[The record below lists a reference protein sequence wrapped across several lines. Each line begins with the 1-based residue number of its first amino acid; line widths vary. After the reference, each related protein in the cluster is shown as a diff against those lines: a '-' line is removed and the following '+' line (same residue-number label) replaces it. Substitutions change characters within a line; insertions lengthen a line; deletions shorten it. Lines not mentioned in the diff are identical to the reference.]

1 MGFEGFPFI
10 VGWELTLA
18 CNIRC
23 RHCASAA
30 GRPRESELT
39 LDEALGLC
47 EQLPALAVQ
56 EVDFTG
62 GEPLV
67 REDWWR
73 IAERLQALSITTRM
87 VTNGLLLTP
96 ETVERMRSV
105 GMATVAVSVDGLE
118 EVHDRIRSSPGLF
131 RRVLAGMARV
141 SAAGIRLSAITAV
154 NALNLPTLPA
164 LLHLFDSVGVD
175 IWQLQPILPQGRT
188 LASPE
193 LVLSDEEY
201 VRIARF
207 VRDARHETRNGKLN
221 VVPADS
227 LGYFTELDFGDPQW
241 RGCTAGLASVGIRSD
256 GRVTGCLSMS
266 DDLVEGSLRERDLW
280 DIWFDEKT
288 FPYSRRFTPA
298 SLGPECASCAL
309 AEQCRGGCTS
319 MSYGCTGRLH
329 NDPFCLTSIRR
340 RNRRAF
346 DRGNAAI
353 PAAADAKGRVP
364 APPTQQP
371 AA

>member
-1 MGFEGFPFI
+1 MGFEGFPYI

-18 CNIRC
+18 CNLRC

-30 GRPRESELT
+30 GQPRDRELT
-39 LDEALGLC
+39 LDEAFELC

-73 IAERLQALSITTRM
+73 IAERLRELSITTRM

-96 ETVERMRSV
+96 ETVERMKAV
-105 GMATVAVSVDGLE
+105 GLATVAVSVDGLE

-131 RRVLAGMARV
+131 RRVLAGMERV
-141 SAAGIRLSAITAV
+141 AAAGIRLSAITAV
-154 NALNLPTLPA
+154 NAVNLPTLRA
-164 LLHLFDSVGVD
+164 LLHLMESIGAET
-175 IWQLQPILPQGRT
+175 WQLQPVLPQGRT
-188 LASPE
+188 LSSPE
-193 LVLSDEEY
+193 LRLSDEQY
-201 VRIARF
+201 VRLARF
-207 VRDARHETRNGKLN
+207 VRDARHETRHGKLK

-227 LGYFTELDFGDPQW
+227 LGYFTELDFGEPPW

-280 DIWFDEKT
+280 DIWFDEGT
-288 FPYSRRFTPA
+288 FPYSRHFSPA
-298 SLGPECASCAL
+298 SLGPECASCVQAD
-309 AEQCRGGCTS
+309 QCRGGCTS

-329 NDPFCLTSIRR
+329 NDPFCLTAIRR
-340 RNRRAF
+340 RRPEAF
-346 DRGNAAI
+346 ARGCAAS
-353 PAAADAKGRVP
+353 
-364 APPTQQP
+364 Q
-371 AA
+371 